1 MDVIAEVFLNYNT
14 VSNIKKNLYKICSY
28 NNHANHEPEI
38 DNQLVAMT
46 TVMYRSSLK
55 ENDDNH
61 FIDYVPQ
68 KIGIS
73 AEFNYLYKI
82 S

>member
-1 MDVIAEVFLNYNT
+1 MFNNE
-14 VSNIKKNLYKICSY
+14 KNLNKICSY

-38 DNQLVAMT
+38 DNQLVAMAT
-46 TVMYRSSLK
+46 EVYRSSLK

-61 FIDYVPQ
+61 FIDYVIQ

-73 AEFNYLYKI
+73 GRF
-82 S
+82 

>member
-1 MDVIAEVFLNYNT
+1 MF
-14 VSNIKKNLYKICSY
+14 NIGKYVNKICSY

-38 DNQLVAMT
+38 DNQQVTMAT
-46 TVMYRSSLK
+46 EGYRSSVK

-73 AEFNYLYKI
+73 GRF
-82 S
+82 